1 MDDDFYKDYR
11 KYKNLVS
18 LNRALMNGIDEMN
31 RNKEMLADV
40 ENEAFFI
47 EDIFASSN
55 KKVITSEF
63 RNPRTGRFADC
74 LNSLGKN
81 WLISEWHW
89 YNKMRGAVLKG
100 LSILFMVLSI
110 LIILGE
116 LTLATNIPFSLF
128 GLILKNKPSFFV
140 TEVRWVLFA

>member
-63 RNPRTGRFADC
+63 RNPRNGRFADC

-81 WLISEWHW
+81 
-89 YNKMRGAVLKG
+89 G
-100 LSILFMVLSI
+100 
-110 LIILGE
+110 
-116 LTLATNIPFSLF
+116 
-128 GLILKNKPSFFV
+128 
-140 TEVRWVLFA
+140 